1 MQYTQATPIFGL
13 AVQGFLPGTLVRSP
27 SLKCRFI
34 HPYFTVSIISLA
46 TTEGYPYVRNAGWT
60 TSKSGHPCLCWNN
73 SWTVMADTTAPNL
86 AAGFNK
92 HPALCSGLN
101 QRWCTENVHYYE
113 ALKFFITMKHWKC
126 SLLSLKG
133 DHQLQQTAL
142 SLKSNCPTCPW
153 SQTALPV
160 LEVKLPYLSL
170 KSNCSTCPWSQTALP
185 VLEVKL
191 LMQTALP
198 APKLNCSCNLPHLSL
213 KSNLSTSKWKLA
225 SMSVS
230 ITSGAC
236 GRKNT

>member
-13 AVQGFLPGTLVRSP
+13 AVQGFLPSTLVRSP

-46 TTEGYPYVRNAGWT
+46 TTEGYPYIRNAGWT
-60 TSKSGHPCLCWNN
+60 ASKSGHPCLCWNY
-73 SWTVMADTTAPNL
+73 SWTAMADTTAPNL

-92 HPALCSGLN
+92 HPALCFGLN

-153 SQTALPV
+153 SQTALPA
-160 LEVKLPYLSL
+160 LEVKLPYQSL
-170 KSNCSTCPWSQTALP
+170 KSNCSCKLP
-185 VLEVKL
+185 Y
-191 LMQTALP
+191 LP
-198 APKLNCSCNLPHLSL
+198 LS
-213 KSNLSTSKWKLA
+213 
-225 SMSVS
+225 
-230 ITSGAC
+230 
-236 GRKNT
+236 